1 MQEKVKHSS
10 ILKSDEAALYLNELS
25 KGFLQ
30 ERLSLSVGNEEI
42 MMDTSDI
49 VRLEVEAKG
58 KKDRYEIYISLSWD
72 KPERKEVNI

>member
-1 MQEKVKHSS
+1 MQEKIKYSS
-10 ILKSDEAALYLNELS
+10 ILKRDEVALYLNELS

-49 VRLEVEAKG
+49 IRLEVEAKG
-58 KKDRYEIYISLSWD
+58 KKDGYKIYISLSWD
-72 KPERKEVNI
+72 KPKMENCPP